1 MSNETQDIK
10 ITGEPTMDP
19 MVCKFHVDRPLYPEG
34 SVDCQDEETAKG
46 SALLE
51 SLFGIDGIREV
62 LVYGSTVT
70 LAKKE
75 NTPTWPELGKEIGT
89 AIRGAINSGKPLIS
103 EELKLREPSEEDL
116 KKKVEQVM
124 EEEINPY
131 VSSHGGRINV
141 VDVKG
146 TTLYVELSG
155 GCQGCAS
162 AMVTLKQ
169 GIEGIVLNR
178 VPQLTE
184 VVDVTDHTAG
194 VDPYYS

>member
-1 MSNETQDIK
+1 MSSDAQNIR

-19 MVCKFHVDRPLYPEG
+19 QVCKFQVDHPLYPEG
-34 SVDCQDEETAKG
+34 SVTCNDNDTARG

-51 SLFGIDGIREV
+51 GLMAIDGVREV
-62 LVYGSTVT
+62 LVYGNLVTV
-70 LAKKE
+70 AK
-75 NTPTWPELGKEIGT
+75 NSDQPWPVLGKQVGA
-89 AIRGAINSGKPLIS
+89 AIRSAIGSGKPLIS
-103 EELKLREPSEEDL
+103 AELKTRQPSEEEL
-116 KKKVEQVM
+116 MRKVEQVM

-131 VSSHGGRINV
+131 VHGHGGHINV

-162 AMVTLKQ
+162 AKHTLKQ
-169 GIEGIVLNR
+169 GIEGIVLSR

-194 VDPYYS
+194 VDPYYH